1 MEIPEWFAVTLFTT
15 MSLRQKNRYLI
26 NKRGKKWI
34 VEVF

>member
-1 MEIPEWFAVTLFTT
+1 MVCGNPVYNYVFKT
-15 MSLRQKNRYLI
+15 KNRYLI